1 MSLKAL
7 SAEEMVA
14 LSDMWVTPDTPQHK
28 AWMAAPELA
37 SLMPRLTRVHQ
48 QLVQVQKTQALSEV
62 KQSTAHVQTH
72 DTQHDALV
80 RQVFVHPNAK

>member
-28 AWMAAPELA
+28 AWMAAPEPA
-37 SLMPRLTRVHQ
+37 SLMPRITQVHQ
-48 QLVQVQKTQALSEV
+48 QLVQVQKTLALSV
-62 KQSTAHVQTH
+62 AKQSTAHVQTL
-72 DTQHDALV
+72 DAQHDALV
-80 RQVFVHPNAK
+80 RQMFVHPGAK